1 MAAHIPK
8 GLFMPST
15 SAALGRIQP
24 SATLAMSARVSQLKR
39 DGVDVIGLS
48 AGEPDFDTPDFV
60 KEAAI
65 KAIRG
70 GQTKYTDV
78 DGTAELKDAV
88 ALKFKRDNGLDYA
101 RGQISVNSGGKHTLF
116 NALVATVDAGD
127 EVIIPAPYWVS
138 YPDIVNFAGGT
149 PVFIEGPASQGYKIT
164 AEQLDKAITPRT
176 KWLMLNSPS
185 NPTGAA
191 YSAAELKALGEV
203 LLRHPHVLVMTDD
216 MYEHVWYAPT
226 PFATIAQVCSELYDR
241 TLTVNGCSKA
251 FSMTGWRIGFAG
263 GPEWIIKAMAKLQS
277 QSTSNPCSISQAAAV
292 AALTGDQDFL
302 NERNAAF
309 RRRRDLVVAMLNDA
323 PGLHCP
329 TPEGAFY
336 VYPDATGVI
345 GKTTP
350 SGKRIETDE
359 ALIGYFLDEHRVAA
373 VHGGAFGLSPAFRIS
388 YATSE
393 EVLRTACTRIQE
405 ACAALK

>member
-1 MAAHIPK
+1 MTK
-8 GLFMPST
+8 T

-24 SATLAMSARVSQLKR
+24 SATLAMTGRVIELKR
-39 DGVDVIGLS
+39 QGVDVIGLS

-60 KEAAI
+60 KDAAI
-65 KAIRG
+65 AAIRA

-78 DGTAELKDAV
+78 DGTAELKEAV
-88 ALKFKRDNGLDYA
+88 AGKFKRDNGLVYD
-101 RGQISVNSGGKHTLF
+101 RSQISVNSGGKHTLF

-164 AEQLDKAITPRT
+164 AAQLEAAITPRT
-176 KWLMLNSPS
+176 KWVLLNSPS
-185 NPTGAA
+185 NPSGAA
-191 YSAAELKALGEV
+191 YSAAELKELGEV
-203 LLRHPHVLVMTDD
+203 LLRHPHVLVLTDD

-226 PFATIAQVCSELYDR
+226 PFATIAQVCPDLYDR

-251 FSMTGWRIGFAG
+251 FAMTGWRIGFAG
-263 GPEWIIKAMAKLQS
+263 GPAWIINAMRKLQS
-277 QSTSNPCSISQAAAV
+277 QSTSNPCSVSQAAAV
-292 AALTGDQDFL
+292 AALNGDQSFL
-302 NERNAAF
+302 EERNIAF
-309 RRRRDLVVAMLNDA
+309 KKRRDMVVAMLNDA
-323 PGLHCP
+323 PGLDCP
-329 TPEGAFY
+329 VPEGAFY
-336 VYPDATGVI
+336 VYPDASGVI

-350 SGKRIETDE
+350 KGKKILTDE
-359 ALIGYFLDEHRVAA
+359 DLIDYFLDDHGVAA

-393 EVLRTACTRIQE
+393 EVLRKACTRIQE